1 MVDALAALDA
11 MGQLPDAELDLADA
25 ALQFARAELPG
36 ADWQAARTHL
46 SMIAREAAEIT
57 AEDPVSCAEALA
69 RLLAGRWGFR
79 GDTETY
85 DDLSNA
91 NLIRVV
97 ERRRGLPVSL
107 GILWI
112 HAARAAGWL
121 ATGLDFPAHFL
132 VRLARDGVQVVVDPF
147 GGGRMLDAAAL
158 RALLRS
164 VAGPHAELGPDAMRP
179 VGNRLVLLR
188 LQNNIKLRLEH
199 IGDLRGALACTE
211 RMLRLAPT
219 WAMLL
224 REAALLHERLGEI
237 TASLATWEKF
247 VALVPE
253 GEFATQARDAMAS
266 LRSRLN

>member
-1 MVDALAALDA
+1 MADPLAALDA
-11 MGQLPDAELDLADA
+11 MGQLPDAELDLAIA

-36 ADWQAARTHL
+36 ADWEATRIHL

-57 AEDPVSCAEALA
+57 AEDPASCAGALA
-69 RLLAGRWGFR
+69 LLLAGRWGFR

-85 DDLSNA
+85 DDLGNA
-91 NLIRVV
+91 NLIRVI

-132 VRLARDGVQVVVDPF
+132 IRLAMDGVQVVVDPF
-147 GGGRMLDAAAL
+147 DGGRMLDAEAL
-158 RALLRS
+158 RALLRR
-164 VAGPHAELGPDAMRP
+164 VAGPRAELGPDVVRP

-188 LQNNIKLRLEH
+188 LQNNIKLRLEQA
-199 IGDLRGALACTE
+199 GDLRGALECTE
-211 RMLRLAPT
+211 RMLRFAPNAAT
-219 WAMLL
+219 LW
-224 REAALLHERLGEI
+224 REAALLRERLGEI
-237 TASLATWEKF
+237 TASIAAWEGF

-253 GEFATQARDAMAS
+253 GKLAMEARDAMAA